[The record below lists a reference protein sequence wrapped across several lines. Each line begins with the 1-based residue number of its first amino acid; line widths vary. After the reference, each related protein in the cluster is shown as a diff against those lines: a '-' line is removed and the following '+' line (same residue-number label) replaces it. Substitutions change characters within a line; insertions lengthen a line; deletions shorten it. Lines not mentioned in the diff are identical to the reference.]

1 MVMQAN
7 LGLRRDEILEYIR
20 SVVEV
25 VVQLT
30 RLPNGQRHVR
40 EVYFAHMPQEGAP
53 APARRT
59 PPNPCSRRRGCKR
72 RCSRWVA
79 PPRRPPHGG
88 CRGAFI
94 MVLMVG
100 FLLGLG

>member
-1 MVMQAN
+1 MQAN

-30 RLPNGQRHVR
+30 RLPNGQRIVS
-40 EVYFAHMPQEGAP
+40 EVYFAHTSQADEP

-59 PPNPCSRRRGCKR
+59 RIPKIRA
-72 RCSRWVA
+72 VA
-79 PPRRPPHGG
+79 ATGAKGDAAGG
-88 CRGAFI
+88 
-94 MVLMVG
+94 
-100 FLLGLG
+100 